1 MGYRRSLVRQ
11 WSRRDWLT
19 IVIIAVSA
27 AFLVGMTLLLLTAG
41 TQIGALTAD
50 TSTATT
56 ATYHDSVADAE
67 RASGADAIVFPLAT
81 VEDGDGTEHTVVGVP
96 PGAPEILA
104 DASTGAQT
112 ATIPPPG
119 DAETVSGPGS
129 DNETIQFVGQDGEL
143 AATVTPHQEE
153 TIFPA
158 QWYTTSSSTVERL
171 GATGAI
177 AIGPGDAPSDG
188 SAILPSFDQSDTG
201 VPLVSAHAFL
211 LTGMQEILQML
222 TVATAA
228 GAIVILV
235 VLYSVTRIS
244 VWERLELLA
253 VIRSTGGTP
262 LGVLSLFGLRSTLLS
277 LVGVLGGFF
286 IGTIVPPAVIALA
299 TRAGLSVTLEPRLTW
314 PILRVLVPMLAVLVV
329 VGAVAG
335 VLAARPAVTAS
346 PTALRGLAGQR
357 HPLPIVHR
365 FTKRL
370 PSSFSPTFLDTRT
383 IVPTGA
389 TLAVFVLL
397 VLLVGGLST
406 AVAPLDTTETGTIT
420 SAGASHPIDSRLDTN
435 IADTFRAEGVNASS
449 ELVIAQVH
457 DGQSYLVR
465 GADYSDFA
473 SVTDTELVAG
483 REPSAPDE
491 AVIGSSL
498 AEMQDVSVGETRT
511 LGGSDRPGVA
521 RVTIVGVYESDGTA
535 DDQLMVPLETG
546 HQLSLD
552 PGTVHM
558 IRTSGDA
565 DGVFDAAAGADSE
578 ANADGSTER
587 ELVQDV
593 SAPETIVTGEAVPI
607 TVFVRNDDSSSV
619 TQTLEI
625 DVGEETI
632 EREITLEP
640 EEETQLELEYTF
652 DSAGTQTIDVH
663 GQTQDVTVLTPETPV
678 LPETLPEEAPPDS
691 TLLVPVTTPA
701 GDPISDAT
709 VSIDGTEATTDADGI
724 ARIDLPAAEGEY
736 DLTTTYAGEEGTSHT
751 VRIVD
756 GQQRLFGADLEVA
769 PQTGTPTTTPE
780 LTVTLANHWPDERT
794 QTTTIDTPVDGQTQD
809 VTLAPGESTT
819 MNRTLG
825 EADTEQIPPGE
836 YVFEVNAEDEPIA
849 TETYRVLDG
858 AFDLESLPAE
868 AQYQSGAA
876 MGQLI
881 EQTIG
886 NIQIL
891 FGTMIALA
899 GLMTIGS
906 TTAAFAQAVHARKKA
921 ISIHRSTGASPLQV
935 LRIIV
940 LDACKLAIPAVVLAA
955 IGAVVA
961 LFCLNALGLLSVFG
975 VRLTADLPPVLILST
990 LAGAVVIAV
999 CSAALAAL
1007 PTLLSSPIAVWQGTR
1022 TKTPTPSNDTGRSDE
1037 R

>member
-41 TQIGALTAD
+41 TQIGAVTAD

-67 RASGADAIVFPLAT
+67 SASGADATVFPVAT

-96 PGAPEILA
+96 PGAPEVLA
-104 DASTGAQT
+104 DASTGSQT
-112 ATIPPPG
+112 ATVPPPG
-119 DAETVSGPGS
+119 EEGTVAGPGPENETV
-129 DNETIQFVGQDGEL
+129 QFVGQNGEL
-143 AATVTPHQEE
+143 TATVTPHQEE

-158 QWYTTSSSTVERL
+158 QWYATSSSTVENL
-171 GATGAI
+171 GTTGAI
-177 AIGPGDAPSDG
+177 VIGPGDAPTDG
-188 SAILPSFDQSDTG
+188 SAMLPSFDQSDTG

-211 LTGMQEILQML
+211 LTGMQEVLQML

-244 VWERLELLA
+244 VWERLELIA

-262 LGVLSLFGLRSTLLS
+262 LGVLSLFGLRSTLLA

-286 IGTIVPPAVIALA
+286 IGTVVPPAVIALA

-314 PILRVLVPMLAVLVV
+314 PILRVLIPMLAALVV

-335 VLAARPAVTAS
+335 VLAARPAATAS
-346 PTALRGLAGQR
+346 PTSLRGLAGQR
-357 HPLPIVHR
+357 HPLPVVHR

-420 SAGASHPIDSRLDTN
+420 SADATHPIDSRLDTN
-435 IADTFRAEGVNASS
+435 IADTFRAQGVNASP

-465 GADYSDFA
+465 GADYSEFA

-483 REPSAPDE
+483 REPAAPDE

-498 AEMQDVSVGETRT
+498 AEMQDVSVGDTRT

-521 RVTIVGVYESDGTA
+521 RVTIVGIYETDGTA
-535 DDQLMVPLETG
+535 DDQLMIPLETG

-565 DGVFDAAAGADSE
+565 DGVFDAAAGADTGV
-578 ANADGSTER
+578 DDTTER

-593 SAPETIVTGEAVPI
+593 SAPETTVTGEAVPI
-607 TVFVRNDDSSSV
+607 TVFVRNGDSASV

-625 DVGEETI
+625 DTSEETI

-640 EEETQLELEYTF
+640 EEEAQLELEYTF
-652 DSAGTQTIDVH
+652 DSAGTRTIDVH
-663 GQTQDVTVLTPETPV
+663 GQTQDVTVLASETPV

-701 GDPISDAT
+701 GEPISGAT
-709 VSIDGTEATTDADGI
+709 VAVDGTEATTDADGI
-724 ARIDLPAAEGEY
+724 ARIDLPATEGEY
-736 DLTTTYAGEEGTSHT
+736 DLTTRYAGEEGTNHT

-756 GQQRLFGADLEVA
+756 GQQRLFGADLEVT

-794 QTTTIDTPVDGQTQD
+794 QTTAIDTPVDGQTQD
-809 VTLAPGESTT
+809 VTLAPGESMT

-881 EQTIG
+881 ERTIG

-921 ISIHRSTGASPLQV
+921 ISIHRSTGASPFQV

-940 LDACKLAIPAVVLAA
+940 LDACKLAIPAAVLAA

-961 LFCLNALGLLSVFG
+961 LFCLDALGLLSVFG
-975 VRLTADLPPVLILST
+975 VRLTANLPPVLLLST
-990 LAGAVVIAV
+990 LAGAVAIAV
-999 CSAALAAL
+999 CSAVLAAL

-1022 TKTPTPSNDTGRSDE
+1022 TNNAEPSSDSGRSDN